1 MYGYFL
7 EDTRFELAELFF
19 PIGLKNIRDGA
30 T

>member
-1 MYGYFL
+1 MCGYFL
-7 EDTRFELAELFF
+7 ENAGLELAELFF